1 MPQQQEHTAAPS
13 AAPDTQP
20 AAATATSAPA
30 EINEDEW
37 AAFEADLIHGSA
49 PTTTAKPLAAA
60 ALDSDA
66 VISAP
71 AMSAAEVAA
80 KSEEEERA
88 RRKALVDIQL
98 EDEKEDATRAL
109 EDEFDV
115 MEELEARAK
124 RLRERR
130 EALRVQGNGG
140 AAPAAAASDEGKGAA
155 PGKENAAVEE
165 EEEDEEDDEDDWNG
179 FRFRA

>member
-1 MPQQQEHTAAPS
+1 
-13 AAPDTQP
+13 
-20 AAATATSAPA
+20 
-30 EINEDEW
+30 
-37 AAFEADLIHGSA
+37 LIHGSA
-49 PTTTAKPLAAA
+49 PTTTAKPAAAA

-71 AMSAAEVAA
+71 AMSAAEIAA

-98 EDEKEDATRAL
+98 EDEKEDASRAL

-115 MEELEARAK
+115 MEELEARARK
-124 RLRERR
+124 LRERR
-130 EALRVQGNGG
+130 EALRVQSNG
-140 AAPAAAASDEGKGAA
+140 ATAPASMAGSEGKGAA
-155 PGKENAAVEE
+155 PGKENAEM
-165 EEEDEEDDEDDWNG
+165 EEDEEDDDEEDDWNG